1 MSYPTKEFNAP
12 KSYTTAWA
20 ATLILIIAFV
30 IGLLVFPPIYDEP
43 KGEAAGTVLFIG
55 RFHPIFLHLPVGA
68 LAMLCIMELVCM
80 TRSGEEKFGAAALLT
95 LWVGAAGS
103 VLAVL
108 AGIMLSREGGYEGG
122 NFTLHQT
129 LALVGTAGVLLSLVI
144 RTYAMGQGNREL
156 MHAYRAVFFGSF
168 GLMGLGA
175 HFGGNMSHGNKFLT
189 EHAPEPMKSQMIGVE
204 KWMLSFVEKP
214 KANVVVPPPA
224 TPAPTTPAP
233 TTPAP
238 TTPAPATPAPTTPA
252 PTTPAP
258 TTPAPAAPAPA
269 TPAPTTP
276 APTTPAPTTPAPTTP
291 APTTGGGDKLVFQ
304 DVIMP
309 IFEAKCNKCH
319 NEAKSKGDLRMDT
332 FEMVMKGGKNGA
344 EKKNNIVPGKPDE
357 SLTIQSIILPVDDD
371 DHMPPEGK
379 DQLTPAE
386 IAAIRYWVLAG
397 ASATQKLSAA
407 QFPPEAKEALP
418 K

>member
-1 MSYPTKEFNAP
+1 MSYPAKEFNAP
-12 KSYTTAWA
+12 KSYTTAWT

-30 IGLLVFPPIYDEP
+30 IGLLVFPPLYDEP
-43 KGEAAGTVLFIG
+43 KGEAAGMVLFIG

-189 EHAPEPMKSQMIGVE
+189 EHAPEPMKGQMIGME
-204 KWMLSFVEKP
+204 KWMLSFAEKP
-214 KANVVVPPPA
+214 KSNVVVPP
-224 TPAPTTPAP
+224 
-233 TTPAP
+233 P
-238 TTPAPATPAPTTPA
+238 TTPAPAT
-252 PTTPAP
+252 
-258 TTPAPAAPAPA
+258 PAPA

-291 APTTGGGDKLVFQ
+291 APTTPAPTTPAPTTPAPTTPAPTTSGGDKLVFQ

-332 FEMVMKGGKNGA
+332 FEMVMKGGKNGG

-386 IAAIRYWVLAG
+386 IAAIRYWVQAG

>member
-43 KGEAAGTVLFIG
+43 KGEAAGMVLFIG

-214 KANVVVPPPA
+214 KANVVVPPPVTPPPVTPPPVTPA
-224 TPAPTTPAP
+224 PTTPAPTTPAP

-238 TTPAPATPAPTTPA
+238 TTPAPATPAPA
-252 PTTPAP
+252 
-258 TTPAPAAPAPA
+258 
-269 TPAPTTP
+269 
-276 APTTPAPTTPAPTTP
+276 TP